1 MSVRWLGSDMCGIA
15 GLWQP
20 TPAPVAELQWRARP
34 MADAIA
40 HRGPDAAGLWCE
52 PDAGLV
58 LAHRRLSILDLSPAG
73 HQPMRSASGRYMI
86 AFNGEIYNH
95 QALRRELEA
104 AGLLQQ
110 PWRGHSDTETL
121 LAAIEAWGLT
131 AALQRCV
138 GMAALAL
145 WDRRKRVLQLARDRF
160 GEKPLYWG
168 WLQQSSDSLTAA
180 PAGSGASQL
189 LVFASELA
197 ALRALPAAVAAPAVD
212 PAALAAFFRLG
223 CIPAPLCIQAG
234 LQQLPPGQLVTIP
247 AGAEGCMPLQLPT
260 PGSWWDLE
268 AEAARAAALSTAAF
282 YPSEHAALD
291 ALEDALRQAVAAQA
305 IADVPLGA
313 FLSGGI
319 DSSLITA
326 LLQAQT
332 SRPVRSF
339 TIAFPDAGGGESGFN
354 EAPHAQAVAA
364 QLGTDHT
371 EVALTAA
378 DARALI
384 PALPRIYSEPFADS
398 SQLPTH
404 LVCREARRSGLTVAL
419 SGDGG
424 DELFGGY
431 NRHRLAPALQRCFG
445 LLPPLARRA
454 LARSLAHLPVSAGG
468 LARDKRR
475 KLAAA
480 IRAAGSLEQLHASL
494 TSLWPDPAVLLQ
506 PQWRVAAATAN
517 PAPALALPSASTA
530 VERLMLAD
538 ARTYLPA
545 DILVKVDRAAMAVGL
560 ETRAPFLDHRV
571 AAVAWRLPLA
581 LKIRPGG
588 GSAASKWALRQLLQ
602 RHVPP
607 TLIER
612 PKAGFAMPIGAWLR
626 GPLRPWAEE
635 LLDPQRLQRQGYLQ
649 SDQIWHLW
657 HAHQRGAD
665 HTPLLWAV
673 LMWQAWLA
681 EWG

>member
-1 MSVRWLGSDMCGIA
+1 
-15 GLWQP
+15 
-20 TPAPVAELQWRARP
+20 

-40 HRGPDAAGLWCE
+40 HRGPDDAGVWCDPAAGL
-52 PDAGLV
+52 A
-58 LAHRRLSILDLSPAG
+58 LAHRRLAILDLSPAG
-73 HQPMRSASGRYMI
+73 HQPMASATGRYVI

-95 QALRRELEA
+95 QALRRELEG
-104 AGLLQQ
+104 AGLLQR

-121 LAAIEAWGLT
+121 LAAIEAWGLE
-131 AALQRCV
+131 AALQRCA

-145 WDRRKRVLQLARDRF
+145 WDRRERVLQLARDRF

-168 WLQQSSDSLTAA
+168 WLQ
-180 PAGSGASQL
+180 AGGQRL
-189 LVFASELA
+189 LAFGSELA
-197 ALRALPAAVAAPAVD
+197 ALRALPGAAAPAVD
-212 PAALAAFFRLG
+212 PAALAAFFRHG

-234 LQQLPPGQLVTIP
+234 LQQLPPGHRLTIP
-247 AGAEGCMPLQLPT
+247 ASPAGGAPLQLPS
-260 PGSWWDLE
+260 PQPWWNLEQEAARCAGRPPFASE
-268 AEAARAAALSTAAF
+268 AEALEALA
-282 YPSEHAALD
+282 EALQ
-291 ALEDALRQAVAAQA
+291 QAVAEQA

-319 DSSLITA
+319 DSALITA
-326 LLQAQT
+326 LLQAQ
-332 SRPVRSF
+332 SGRPVRSF
-339 TIAFPDAGGGESGFN
+339 TIAFPDAGGGAAGFN
-354 EAPHAQAVAA
+354 EAPHARAVAA
-364 QLGTDHT
+364 HLGTHHT

-431 NRHRLAPALQRCFG
+431 NRHRLIPALHRRLG
-445 LLPPLARRA
+445 PLPPLARRV
-454 LARSLAHLPVSAGG
+454 LARSLEHLPVAAGG
-468 LARDKRR
+468 LARDRRR

-480 IRAAGSLEQLHASL
+480 IRAAASLEQLQAAL
-494 TSLWPDPAVLLQ
+494 TSVWADPAA
-506 PQWRVAAATAN
+506 VAV
-517 PAPALALPSASTA
+517 PALPAAPSSA
-530 VERLMLAD
+530 EQLMLAD

-581 LKIRPGG
+581 LKIR
-588 GSAASKWALRQLLQ
+588 GSTSKWALRQLLD
-602 RHVPP
+602 RHVPRQ
-607 TLIER
+607 LVER

-626 GPLRPWAEE
+626 GPLRAWAED
-635 LLDPQRLQRQGYLQ
+635 LLDPQLLQRQGFLQ
-649 SDQIWHLW
+649 PQPIGRLW
-657 HAHQRGAD
+657 RAHQRGAD
-665 HTPLLWAV
+665 HTPQLWSV

-681 EWG
+681 EWGLR

>member
-1 MSVRWLGSDMCGIA
+1 MCGLA
-15 GLWQP
+15 GFWQFSP
-20 TPAPVAELQWRARP
+20 GSAEQLQEVIHATAVAIEHRGPDDSGVWCDA
-34 MADAIA
+34 AAGFAIA
-40 HRGPDAAGLWCE
+40 HRR
-52 PDAGLV
+52 
-58 LAHRRLSILDLSPAG
+58 LAILDLSPAG
-73 HQPMRSASGRYMI
+73 HQPMASASGRYVT

-95 QALRRELEA
+95 QTLRRELEA

-110 PWRGHSDTETL
+110 SWRGHSDTETL
-121 LAAIEAWGLT
+121 LAAIEAWGLKDT
-131 AALQRCV
+131 LQRCA
-138 GMAALAL
+138 GMFAIAL
-145 WDRRKRVLQLARDRF
+145 WDRRERVLHLARDRF

-168 WLQQSSDSLTAA
+168 WLE
-180 PAGSGASQL
+180 AGGQRL
-189 LVFASELA
+189 LAFGSELA
-197 ALRALPAAVAAPAVD
+197 ALRALPGGAAPAVD
-212 PAALAAFFRLG
+212 PAALATFFQLG

-234 LQQLPPGQLVTIP
+234 LQQLPPGQLVTIAASP
-247 AGAEGCMPLQLPT
+247 AGCAPQQLPA
-260 PGSWWDLE
+260 PHSWWDLE
-268 AEAARAAALSTAAF
+268 KEAARFAGLPAF
-282 YPSEHAALD
+282 RCQAEGLE
-291 ALEDALRQAVAAQA
+291 ALEDALQQAVAEQA

-326 LLQAQT
+326 LLQAQ
-332 SRPVRSF
+332 SGRPVRSF

-354 EAPHAQAVAA
+354 EAPFARAVAA
-364 QLGTDHT
+364 HLGTHHS

-384 PALPRIYSEPFADS
+384 PALPRLYSEPFADS

-431 NRHRLAPALQRCFG
+431 NRHRLAPALQRRLG
-445 LLPPLARRA
+445 PLPPLARRA
-454 LARSLAHLPVSAGG
+454 MARSLEHLPVSAGG

-475 KLAAA
+475 KLVAA

-494 TSLWPDPAVLLQ
+494 TSIWADPAGLLQ
-506 PQWRVAAATAN
+506 PHWQVGA
-517 PAPALALPSASTA
+517 APALGFPSAPSPA
-530 VERLMLAD
+530 EQLMLTD
-538 ARTYLPA
+538 ARTYLPS

-571 AAVAWRLPLA
+571 AAVAWQLPLGQ
-581 LKIRPGG
+581 KIRPGAS
-588 GSAASKWALRQLLQ
+588 GSGSKWALRQILH
-602 RHVPP
+602 RYVPP
-607 TLIER
+607 SLIER

-635 LLDPQRLQRQGYLQ
+635 LLDPQLLQRQGYLQ
-649 SDQIWHLW
+649 SEPIWHLW
-657 HAHQRGAD
+657 SAHQRGAD
-665 HTPLLWAV
+665 HTPQLWAV
-673 LMWQAWLA
+673 LMWQAWLE